1 MQPSAPPGGF
11 LRGDTFLVLAA
22 VALAQATFL
31 ADLFFPMGVAGGV
44 PYVFV
49 VLLGLR
55 FTRLRSILLTAT
67 AVSLLIVA
75 GAILPAP
82 QAQGWSSIA
91 PRLVTTFA
99 VWGIALILIRHTRMH
114 RALEA
119 KRREARD
126 YLDIVEVVIVAL
138 DEQGRVSLINRKGCE
153 ILGCDPGSIVGSDWF
168 ENHIPRRM
176 RDQVRAVFRKII
188 AGTADVTEYFEN
200 PLLTR
205 TGGERIIAWHNAP
218 LKDTH
223 GRIIGTLSSGE
234 DVTDRRRNEERLR
247 QQEAL
252 ARLGQMAAVVAHE
265 VRNPLAGISGA
276 VEILQGRA
284 PEGSADR
291 EILTTIRERIGIL
304 DQSVEDLLRFAR
316 PRNPHFVSV
325 PVRELLHDTARLLT
339 DDRKL
344 SDLNVSISGPDVVIR
359 CDADMIREVFLN
371 LFLNAAHAMETRGR
385 IDVQIEAEDGDCRV
399 VVADDGPGI
408 SPAVRHRVFEPF
420 FTTKTQGTGL
430 GLPIARRLVELNGG
444 EIGLALDA
452 PGTGT
457 TIEVRLPLS
466 R

>member
-1 MQPSAPPGGF
+1 MKPPAPPGGF

-31 ADLFFPMGVAGGV
+31 ADLFFPLGVAGGV

-55 FTRLRSILLTAT
+55 FTRLRSILLTAA
-67 AVSLLIVA
+67 AVTLLIVA
-75 GAILPAP
+75 GAILPTP
-82 QAQGWSSIA
+82 QEQGWSSIA

-188 AGTADVTEYFEN
+188 AGTTDVTEYFEN

-291 EILTTIRERIGIL
+291 EILTTIRERIWIL

-316 PRNPHFVSV
+316 PRNPRPQALRPERLHLRAGCGDPLRCGYDPRGLPESLPERGPRHGDARQDRCADRGRGRRLPGGGGRRRPRHFPRCPAPGLRAVLHHQDPGHGPRSSHCQAAGGAERRGDRFGSRRARDGNHHRGPPSPQPLARVSGPV
-325 PVRELLHDTARLLT
+325 P
-339 DDRKL
+339 
-344 SDLNVSISGPDVVIR
+344 SGPDY
-359 CDADMIREVFLN
+359 
-371 LFLNAAHAMETRGR
+371 
-385 IDVQIEAEDGDCRV
+385 
-399 VVADDGPGI
+399 
-408 SPAVRHRVFEPF
+408 S
-420 FTTKTQGTGL
+420 
-430 GLPIARRLVELNGG
+430 
-444 EIGLALDA
+444 
-452 PGTGT
+452 
-457 TIEVRLPLS
+457 
-466 R
+466 